1 MSKCKHDSK
10 FAFII
15 SNNNTELNNLI
26 TIEDYLLNKNLQ
38 NEIKNK
44 EKMIV
49 CKEKHELIKYESK
62 IRNSHFKHK
71 INNPMTDWHKEWQ
84 QNFNQKEIQIGNH
97 KADVLIN
104 NIIIEFQHSYISK
117 EDVESRNDNSINNNK
132 LLYWVIDCNNTI
144 EVNKIGDIFMIE
156 FGNDY
161 WKFEHFICH
170 DFIFLNYE
178 DIIYKIN
185 PNEVKSNMIDVI
197 EYKMKNE
204 FIKSLK
210 NNTNIWSNEVIP
222 QCILYHNQRGA
233 GCGKTYESIQLM
245 NKDEK
250 FKHKELFIYLTKAHT
265 AKDVIYNELQE
276 QYERGS
282 LENLEID
289 KDGCNNSGKQYK
301 ISYYNKQTD
310 LDCKIIIGTIDSFM
324 YTIGNKENKDNDFF
338 VGIVKSIRDGIVN
351 TTKNGFIKYSGND
364 IKLNKK
370 CLIIIDE
377 AQDLG
382 PEYIEAVCSIM
393 RNTYIDA
400 YIIGDKLQSIWG
412 EHNIHTFLEFNELPH
427 ISIEKSIGIN
437 HVMRFH
443 NKHFKNFVNDII
455 DFKKYNLP
463 PITQICNISNCK
475 YKHENDIEPYK
486 LFQIPIIY
494 ANDTDEKKINKLIE
508 QIINY
513 MENEINTYNYLPNNF
528 MFIFPILTKNCLANR
543 LEARIQQFWIEK
555 FNDKNYQNTVLI
567 NNKYWKNKINNNKYY
582 KYIVLH
588 KSDEGKSIDLRESEN
603 ATRILSIHA
612 SKGNGCEVVFLF
624 GLTQH
629 ALQIFSKDKCNLQ
642 YDSLLHVALTRQKK
656 SLYIGIED
664 IEGDIS
670 QRFSKYNIEI
680 NNEIKPNL
688 NIIKKNIKYV
698 KIIDYALESNN
709 IFKNI
714 YIKYFSKELKN
725 ILPENNDNKDIIDW
739 GHHIIRG
746 CVFEYQLLY
755 NIMNN
760 EKMGNNNVY
769 SNQFI
774 TILDKIS
781 KLKIESCDHNE
792 YYKKINK
799 FGINIDKSIQ
809 ENKSFPILIFD
820 SNDKTKYYKYKL
832 TLIDFILKI
841 QEKISK
847 GIKKQKL
854 PLLCPLETVI
864 LLHMIN
870 LFVNGK
876 FLDITIMD
884 IYSIIYYF
892 DECSNSINEN
902 HNDYKCLCKEKFTEN
917 NNSKNFD
924 KYLDIRK
931 SIINHYK
938 KTESIK
944 CLYENY
950 KKYIIDNLENSEF
963 EYNVYHPIT
972 IFEENTNFKIHEKFK
987 IIAES
992 NKYIINFI
1000 IIPQFNKLN
1009 YNNIILK
1016 CIFNNFLLLNICKT
1030 HKNYERYKNKIIYA
1044 CILTLDSTEPIFIKL
1059 DIDKKCEVIKDSIKN
1074 YILYEYSDKHKVI
1087 FNFYQYCKQN
1097 KPPNKNSI
1105 EFTYDEI
1112 IKENNL
1118 KLPKY
1123 IENYFYDISEQIK
1136 KNNKDKNKINNI
1148 MLKFNNIDS
1157 FLEDIKEYLIDA
1169 IDEYIEDKN
1178 EVIDF

>member
-15 SNNNTELNNLI
+15 SNNNEELNNLI
-26 TIEDYLLNKNLQ
+26 SIEDYLLNKNLQ

-84 QNFNQKEIQIGNH
+84 KNFEQIEIQIGNNI
-97 KADVLIN
+97 ADVLVHDN
-104 NIIIEFQHSYISK
+104 IIEFQHSYISE
-117 EDVESRNDNSINNNK
+117 EDTKNRNINAINNNK
-132 LLYWVIDCNNTI
+132 KLNWVIDCNNSI
-144 EVNKIGDIFMIE
+144 EVNKIGNIYMIYFYNE
-156 FGNDY
+156 E
-161 WKFEHFICH
+161 WKYEHFYCNE
-170 DFIFLNYE
+170 FIYLNIK
-178 DIIYKIN
+178 DKIYKIN
-185 PNEVKSNMIDVI
+185 PTEVKSNMIDVI
-197 EYKMKNE
+197 EYKTKSE
-204 FIKSLK
+204 FINSLK
-210 NNTNIWSNEVIP
+210 NNINIWSEEKIP

-282 LENLEID
+282 LENLEIHQED
-289 KDGCNNSGKQYK
+289 CNNSGKQYK
-301 ISYYNKQTD
+301 ISYYNKQTN

-324 YTIGNKENKDNDFF
+324 YAIGNKENKDNDFF

-351 TTKNGFIKYSGND
+351 TSKNGFIKYSSSD

-370 CLIIIDE
+370 CLVIIDE

-427 ISIEKSIGIN
+427 IIIEKSTGIN

-443 NKHFKNFVNDII
+443 NEHFKNFVNDII

-567 NNKYWKNKINNNKYY
+567 NNKYWKNKINNKKYY

-688 NIIKKNIKYV
+688 NIIKKNYKF
-698 KIIDYALESNN
+698 N
-709 IFKNI
+709 
-714 YIKYFSKELKN
+714 LK
-725 ILPENNDNKDIIDW
+725 
-739 GHHIIRG
+739 
-746 CVFEYQLLY
+746 
-755 NIMNN
+755 
-760 EKMGNNNVY
+760 
-769 SNQFI
+769 
-774 TILDKIS
+774 TILDPS
-781 KLKIESCDHNE
+781 L
-792 YYKKINK
+792 
-799 FGINIDKSIQ
+799 
-809 ENKSFPILIFD
+809 
-820 SNDKTKYYKYKL
+820 
-832 TLIDFILKI
+832 
-841 QEKISK
+841 
-847 GIKKQKL
+847 
-854 PLLCPLETVI
+854 
-864 LLHMIN
+864 
-870 LFVNGK
+870 
-876 FLDITIMD
+876 
-884 IYSIIYYF
+884 
-892 DECSNSINEN
+892 
-902 HNDYKCLCKEKFTEN
+902 
-917 NNSKNFD
+917 
-924 KYLDIRK
+924 
-931 SIINHYK
+931 
-938 KTESIK
+938 
-944 CLYENY
+944 
-950 KKYIIDNLENSEF
+950 
-963 EYNVYHPIT
+963 
-972 IFEENTNFKIHEKFK
+972 
-987 IIAES
+987 
-992 NKYIINFI
+992 
-1000 IIPQFNKLN
+1000 
-1009 YNNIILK
+1009 
-1016 CIFNNFLLLNICKT
+1016 
-1030 HKNYERYKNKIIYA
+1030 
-1044 CILTLDSTEPIFIKL
+1044 
-1059 DIDKKCEVIKDSIKN
+1059 
-1074 YILYEYSDKHKVI
+1074 
-1087 FNFYQYCKQN
+1087 
-1097 KPPNKNSI
+1097 
-1105 EFTYDEI
+1105 
-1112 IKENNL
+1112 
-1118 KLPKY
+1118 
-1123 IENYFYDISEQIK
+1123 
-1136 KNNKDKNKINNI
+1136 
-1148 MLKFNNIDS
+1148 
-1157 FLEDIKEYLIDA
+1157 
-1169 IDEYIEDKN
+1169 
-1178 EVIDF
+1178 

>member
-1 MSKCKHDSK
+1 M
-10 FAFII
+10 
-15 SNNNTELNNLI
+15 
-26 TIEDYLLNKNLQ
+26 NKN
-38 NEIKNK
+38 
-44 EKMIV
+44 
-49 CKEKHELIKYESK
+49 
-62 IRNSHFKHK
+62 
-71 INNPMTDWHKEWQ
+71 
-84 QNFNQKEIQIGNH
+84 
-97 KADVLIN
+97 
-104 NIIIEFQHSYISK
+104 
-117 EDVESRNDNSINNNK
+117 
-132 LLYWVIDCNNTI
+132 
-144 EVNKIGDIFMIE
+144 
-156 FGNDY
+156 
-161 WKFEHFICH
+161 
-170 DFIFLNYE
+170 
-178 DIIYKIN
+178 
-185 PNEVKSNMIDVI
+185 
-197 EYKMKNE
+197 
-204 FIKSLK
+204 
-210 NNTNIWSNEVIP
+210 
-222 QCILYHNQRGA
+222 
-233 GCGKTYESIQLM
+233 
-245 NKDEK
+245 EK

-282 LENLEID
+282 LENLEIHQED
-289 KDGCNNSGKQYK
+289 CNNSGKQYK

-324 YTIGNKENKDNDFF
+324 YAIGNKENKDNDFF

-351 TTKNGFIKYSGND
+351 TSKNGFIKYSSSD

-370 CLIIIDE
+370 CLVIIDE

-427 ISIEKSIGIN
+427 IIIEKSTGIN

-443 NKHFKNFVNDII
+443 NEHFKNFVNDII

-475 YKHENDIEPYK
+475 YKQENDIEPYK

-567 NNKYWKNKINNNKYY
+567 NNKYWKNKINNKKYY

-698 KIIDYALESNN
+698 KIIDYALNSNN

-739 GHHIIRG
+739 GHHIIRN

-760 EKMGNNNVY
+760 EKMGNNDVY
-769 SNQFI
+769 YSQYI

-781 KLKIESCDHNE
+781 KIKIEFCDHNE

-799 FGINIDKSIQ
+799 FGKIDKIIQ
-809 ENKSFPILIFD
+809 ESFPILIFD

-832 TLIDFILKI
+832 TLMDFILKI
-841 QEKISK
+841 QGKISK

-870 LFVNGK
+870 LFVDGK

-931 SIINHYK
+931 SIINHYM
-938 KTESIK
+938 KTEQIK
-944 CLYENY
+944 ILYENY
-950 KKYIIDNLENSEF
+950 KN
-963 EYNVYHPIT
+963 
-972 IFEENTNFKIHEKFK
+972 
-987 IIAES
+987 
-992 NKYIINFI
+992 
-1000 IIPQFNKLN
+1000 
-1009 YNNIILK
+1009 
-1016 CIFNNFLLLNICKT
+1016 
-1030 HKNYERYKNKIIYA
+1030 
-1044 CILTLDSTEPIFIKL
+1044 
-1059 DIDKKCEVIKDSIKN
+1059 
-1074 YILYEYSDKHKVI
+1074 
-1087 FNFYQYCKQN
+1087 
-1097 KPPNKNSI
+1097 
-1105 EFTYDEI
+1105 
-1112 IKENNL
+1112 
-1118 KLPKY
+1118 
-1123 IENYFYDISEQIK
+1123 
-1136 KNNKDKNKINNI
+1136 
-1148 MLKFNNIDS
+1148 
-1157 FLEDIKEYLIDA
+1157 
-1169 IDEYIEDKN
+1169 
-1178 EVIDF
+1178 